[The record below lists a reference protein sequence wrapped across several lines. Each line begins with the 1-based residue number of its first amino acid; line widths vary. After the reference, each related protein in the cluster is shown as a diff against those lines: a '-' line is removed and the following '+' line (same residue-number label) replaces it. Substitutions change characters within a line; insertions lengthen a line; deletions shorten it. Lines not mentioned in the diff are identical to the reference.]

1 MIIILNVYSNFTKRI
16 FRNSAF
22 SVADQVLGVFSSV
35 ILTILL
41 ARYYGPETLGRYT
54 VAIAVASIISV
65 IANLGV
71 QTTIKRNIA
80 RKPRNASFYFRQ
92 SMIIRVS
99 LSLPLS
105 LLICMIFTFILGYD
119 LDAASLLL
127 SATLYVYATGL
138 LLLIAGVLSSIHRSD
153 KVLYINLSNKIIFI
167 LTLYC
172 GMLIAMSIEQLIQ
185 VLAVVSILIATIA
198 VWFTGL
204 AVRSVSSG
212 EMQFSKVVYLKR
224 LIITSLPLTMV
235 AITEYLNLKVD
246 NLLIS
251 ILDSETSVG
260 IYAAAFQILMA
271 FIMVP
276 LALIKALF
284 PNLVELIKKNSASA
298 IARLLWIYIIIFLI
312 YSFITII
319 VIIFIGEH
327 LIILLYKEKFLA
339 SASLLNYLIFGLPII
354 VLNRLFNNVMI
365 AMKKNNELFII
376 TLIGVMVNIILNIVL
391 IPEYSILGSAIAT
404 ILSEMCTLV
413 CGVLICLKELNQ
425 ITIRSK
431 ASAEIAVK

>member
-1 MIIILNVYSNFTKRI
+1 
-16 FRNSAF
+16 
-22 SVADQVLGVFSSV
+22 
-35 ILTILL
+35 
-41 ARYYGPETLGRYT
+41 
-54 VAIAVASIISV
+54 
-65 IANLGV
+65 
-71 QTTIKRNIA
+71 
-80 RKPRNASFYFRQ
+80 
-92 SMIIRVS
+92 
-99 LSLPLS
+99 
-105 LLICMIFTFILGYD
+105 
-119 LDAASLLL
+119 
-127 SATLYVYATGL
+127 
-138 LLLIAGVLSSIHRSD
+138 
-153 KVLYINLSNKIIFI
+153 
-167 LTLYC
+167 
-172 GMLIAMSIEQLIQ
+172 MLIAMSIEQLIQ